1 MGQFLTAEE
10 VGEIMGYSASHSYSI
25 IRELNS
31 ELKAKGYIIRNGRI
45 PRKYFFERVG
55 LDPEGAATDITKQIT
70 DYTRL
75 CKELS
80 ELPDNAESSEA
91 YEPTRRRRQELR
103 DQIAASK
110 RELDE
115 VLKND
120 RQQRARL

>member
-1 MGQFLTAEE
+1 MGQFLTEEE

-80 ELPDNAESSEA
+80 ELPDNAESPEA
-91 YEPTRRRRQELR
+91 YEPTRIRRQELR
-103 DQIAASK
+103 EQIAASK

-115 VLKND
+115 VLKNGKP
-120 RQQRARL
+120 

>member
-31 ELKAKGYIIRNGRI
+31 ELKAKGYII
-45 PRKYFFERVG
+45 RKYFFERVG

-80 ELPDNAESSEA
+80 ELPDNAESPEA

-103 DQIAASK
+103 EQIAASK

>member
-10 VGEIMGYSASHSYSI
+10 VGEIMGYSASHSSYSI

-31 ELKAKGYIIRNGRI
+31 ELKAKGYIIRSGRI

-80 ELPDNAESSEA
+80 ELPDNAESPEA
-91 YEPTRRRRQELR
+91 YEPYQETPP
-103 DQIAASK
+103 
-110 RELDE
+110 
-115 VLKND
+115 
-120 RQQRARL
+120 RA

>member
-80 ELPDNAESSEA
+80 ELPDNAEA
-91 YEPTRRRRQELR
+91 YEPTRIRRQELR
-103 DQIAASK
+103 EQIAASK

-115 VLKND
+115 VLKNGKP
-120 RQQRARL
+120 

>member
-1 MGQFLTAEE
+1 MSE
-10 VGEIMGYSASHSYSI
+10 VI
-25 IRELNS
+25 
-31 ELKAKGYIIRNGRI
+31 
-45 PRKYFFERVG
+45 
-55 LDPEGAATDITKQIT
+55 KQIA

-80 ELPDNAESSEA
+80 ELPDNAESPEA